1 MIFDGDEPIMELS
14 IYDLMSNSDILA
26 QMVEDPDIIGQMSD
40 AWKNF
45 VESGQVWALLIGVF
59 FGYTFASFT
68 RF

>member
-1 MIFDGDEPIMELS
+1 MELS
-14 IYDLMSNSDILA
+14 IYDLMSNSGILA

>member
-1 MIFDGDEPIMELS
+1 MDLS
-14 IYDLMSNSDILA
+14 IHDVISHSLLLA

-45 VESGQVWALLIGVF
+45 VETGQIWALLIGVF
-59 FGYTFASFT
+59 FGYTFANFT